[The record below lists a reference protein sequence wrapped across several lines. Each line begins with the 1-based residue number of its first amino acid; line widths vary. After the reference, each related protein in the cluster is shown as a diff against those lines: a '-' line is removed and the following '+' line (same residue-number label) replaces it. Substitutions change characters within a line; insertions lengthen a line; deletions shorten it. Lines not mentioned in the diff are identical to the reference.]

1 MKRLGLIVSLLVVVN
16 VFLRGQNFDDVMVKK
31 HLDCEDISYNS
42 ALIFERYYNENK
54 LDSAHSILKYW
65 HDKCGLSEP
74 VQRAKILLAIRENN
88 FNDSLLA
95 QKAMNMIFNYQNR
108 MNVYKS
114 GNNNLYDNAEKYYY
128 GYVPIGKEYDTFTGK
143 AFSELRANYSEDR
156 VENLLCQ
163 FYTDASDTIFT
174 KLQTQVFKNTR
185 LSKEYYDIVNYYS
198 NSLTSY
204 ADFVSGIWI
213 PTGKLSII
221 GVHPE
226 IGLILGWKYK
236 KFSYDIDLGVRI
248 LNSTNRYLA
257 ERPETGVYE
266 YTNKFFGAY
275 IGFVL
280 LRDIFVDR
288 YNEIKLLA
296 GVAFDGFDA
305 LDKDNDLKLESVSAV
320 SYNFNFG
327 LSYKRFI
334 TDGFF
339 LEFRAKYNI
348 VDYTL
353 NKKIDLTGNAI
364 SLQIITGIID
374 ATNRRILKRLKY
386 KYGK

>member
-1 MKRLGLIVSLLVVVN
+1 M
-16 VFLRGQNFDDVMVKK
+16 
-31 HLDCEDISYNS
+31 
-42 ALIFERYYNENK
+42 
-54 LDSAHSILKYW
+54 
-65 HDKCGLSEP
+65 
-74 VQRAKILLAIRENN
+74 AK
-88 FNDSLLA
+88 
-95 QKAMNMIFNYQNR
+95 
-108 MNVYKS
+108 
-114 GNNNLYDNAEKYYY
+114 
-128 GYVPIGKEYDTFTGK
+128 
-143 AFSELRANYSEDR
+143 
-156 VENLLCQ
+156 
-163 FYTDASDTIFT
+163 
-174 KLQTQVFKNTR
+174 
-185 LSKEYYDIVNYYS
+185 
-198 NSLTSY
+198 
-204 ADFVSGIWI
+204 
-213 PTGKLSII
+213 
-221 GVHPE
+221 
-226 IGLILGWKYK
+226 
-236 KFSYDIDLGVRI
+236 
-248 LNSTNRYLA
+248 
-257 ERPETGVYE
+257 RPETGVYE

-374 ATNRRILKRLKY
+374 PTNRRILKRLKY

>member
-1 MKRLGLIVSLLVVVN
+1 
-16 VFLRGQNFDDVMVKK
+16 
-31 HLDCEDISYNS
+31 
-42 ALIFERYYNENK
+42 
-54 LDSAHSILKYW
+54 
-65 HDKCGLSEP
+65 
-74 VQRAKILLAIRENN
+74 
-88 FNDSLLA
+88 
-95 QKAMNMIFNYQNR
+95 

-163 FYTDASDTIFT
+163 FYTDASDTIYT

-213 PTGKLSII
+213 PTGKLSIL

-248 LNSTNRYLA
+248 LNSPNRYLA
-257 ERPETGVYE
+257 KRPETGVYE

-305 LDKDNDLKLESVSAV
+305 LDKDNYLK
-320 SYNFNFG
+320 
-327 LSYKRFI
+327 
-334 TDGFF
+334 
-339 LEFRAKYNI
+339 
-348 VDYTL
+348 
-353 NKKIDLTGNAI
+353 
-364 SLQIITGIID
+364 
-374 ATNRRILKRLKY
+374 
-386 KYGK
+386 